1 MVKCWTL
8 LSRSSRFSLMQIGV
22 LLALFGVMEDVEGS
36 LNRYMLRLQHDAS
49 STTNGLVCMY
59 FGASTQPAHFI
70 SFTPSNVD
78 RIQWLREGSAVGWE
92 PGVVIAGSKT
102 WGERER

>member
-36 LNRYMLRLQHDAS
+36 LNRYMLPLQHDQWTSLYVLRGIDAAGALPKLHPVHCRS
-49 STTNGLVCMY
+49 YTVVAKAECGGL
-59 FGASTQPAHFI
+59 GARGH
-70 SFTPSNVD
+70 D
-78 RIQWLREGSAVGWE
+78 RGQQILGRA
-92 PGVVIAGSKT
+92 
-102 WGERER
+102 